1 MGPELLSQAL
11 PGDQYLLLREEILTF
26 GLLLGSGE
34 LVIRQ
39 AELLAA
45 HHLGLDLQSRVYLLS
60 RGGSGF
66 PESP

>member
-1 MGPELLSQAL
+1 MGPELLSHAL

-45 HHLGLDLQSRVYLLS
+45 WLTDTTARPLATERVS
-60 RGGSGF
+60 ADWVGG
-66 PESP
+66 